1 MRIPRAFVAAAAAA
15 GALALA
21 LGTAALP
28 AQADQPAFICEPLD
42 SGKIDNSQPG
52 NTLTV
57 TAPQGQL
64 IDGYCVKAGTQKF
77 YVAVTPPSATVTIDH
92 PIKDSISHYSLSYV
106 DVPDEPE
113 VPEGLA
119 IPVQP
124 GYQDKCGTSDD
135 KVVLPADTDTVKWTS
150 TPIVGDAATAT
161 ATAQGDALF
170 TNGQATITFTITGF
184 TNEPCEPVLTAC
196 ATTTSVVTTDLKT
209 WSLGETRAT
218 GHNELVD
225 GGLHIWTEGTTTTDK
240 AAGYFPTNLPLASL
254 GTGTIDGS
262 LDYTATTGPEP
273 GLQLV
278 VDFDANGTP
287 DGVLVGEKVYG
298 ENWWLTGSSAP
309 AVQALAP
316 HTGGGNGSN
325 WFGTAQEWLAAF
337 PNAVVKA
344 VGYSLGSGVS
354 GDGVITKITLGCVEY
369 TFDADA
375 PTEVIQPKLTGVV
388 ASGECVADA
397 PWITY
402 SLTLDDPQ
410 HRSTSN
416 TARLVFT
423 AGELTHTVI
432 LGDLVNGKLSG
443 KILWPGASVAA
454 DQVTPTGWPG
464 WEQLEDGTWVETDG
478 NFAWTRDL
486 TEVTLAVNPEVVVD
500 LAYPEATP
508 DCDSAP
514 TPFDSGTPG
523 GGGSGS
529 ATTASTDPGG
539 LASTGFDGIT
549 FAIIAAA
556 LMALGGGVVLTAR
569 MRRRA

>member
-21 LGTAALP
+21 LGSAAMP
-28 AQADQPAFICEPLD
+28 AQADQPDFICESLD
-42 SGKIDNSQPG
+42 SGKINNDAPG

-57 TAPQGQL
+57 TAPDDKL

-77 YVAVTPPSATVTIDH
+77 YVAVTPPAATVTIDH

-119 IPVQP
+119 IPVKP
-124 GYQDKCGTSDD
+124 GYQDTCGTADD

-150 TPIVGDAATAT
+150 TPIVGGEATAT

-170 TNGQATITFTITGF
+170 TNGLATVTFTITGF
-184 TNEPCEPVLTAC
+184 TNEPCEPELTAC
-196 ATTTSVVTTDLKT
+196 ATTASVVTTDLTT
-209 WSLGETRAT
+209 WNLSETKAT
-218 GHNELVD
+218 GHNALVD
-225 GGLHIWTEGTTTTDK
+225 GGLRIWTEGTTSTDK
-240 AAGYFPTNLPLASL
+240 AAGYFPTNLPLAGL
-254 GTGTIDGS
+254 GTGTIDAS

-278 VDFDANGTP
+278 VDFDADGTL
-287 DGVLVGEKVYG
+287 DGILVGEKVYG
-298 ENWWLTGSSAP
+298 ENWWLSNSATA
-309 AVQALAP
+309 AVKALAP

-325 WFGTAQEWLAAF
+325 WFGTAQEWLTAF

-344 VGYSLGSGVS
+344 VGYSLGSGVL

-375 PTEVIQPKLTGVV
+375 PTEVIEPKLTGVV
-388 ASGECVADA
+388 ATGECIADA
-397 PWITY
+397 PWIAY

-423 AGELTHTVI
+423 SGEQTHTVV
-432 LGDLVNGKLSG
+432 LGELEDGKLSG
-443 KILWPGASVAA
+443 KVLWPGASVAA
-454 DQVTPTGWPG
+454 DEVTPTGWPG

-486 TEVTLAVNPEVVVD
+486 TEVTLAVNPEVDVD

-508 DCDSAP
+508 DCDLAP
-514 TPFDSGTPG
+514 TPSSTPG
-523 GGGSGS
+523 GGAGSV
-529 ATTASTDPGG
+529 TTANGDPSG
-539 LASTGFDGIT
+539 LASTGFDGSVFVIV
-549 FAIIAAA
+549 AGA

>member
-1 MRIPRAFVAAAAAA
+1 MRIPRAFVAAAAVA

-28 AQADQPAFICEPLD
+28 AQADQPAFICESYAPNGTD
-42 SGKIDNSQPG
+42 KIDTVGSPK
-52 NTLTV
+52 TVLV
-57 TAPQGQL
+57 TAPEGKL
-64 IDGYCVKAGTQKF
+64 IDEYCVKAGTTRYIVTVNPPMPSVTVDHPDKDSVSH
-77 YVAVTPPSATVTIDH
+77 YAVHYIDVPTVEELQVPAKPDVLDLCGIDNDKVVVPADTTDLDWSGGEISGNTATVTVAALGG
-92 PIKDSISHYSLSYV
+92 KTFVGGGTTRTFEFSFTTAAC
-106 DVPDEPE
+106 DEP
-113 VPEGLA
+113 
-119 IPVQP
+119 
-124 GYQDKCGTSDD
+124 
-135 KVVLPADTDTVKWTS
+135 
-150 TPIVGDAATAT
+150 
-161 ATAQGDALF
+161 
-170 TNGQATITFTITGF
+170 
-184 TNEPCEPVLTAC
+184 PVLTQCTAY
-196 ATTTSVVTTDLKT
+196 TNVHTTDLKT
-209 WSLGETRAT
+209 WNLTETRAT
-218 GHNELVD
+218 GHNELVA
-225 GGLHIWTEGTTTTDK
+225 GGLRIWTEGTTTTDK
-240 AAGYFPTNLPLASL
+240 AAGYFPTNLPLAGL
-254 GTGTIDGS
+254 GTGTIDAS
-262 LDYTATTGPEP
+262 LDYTSSTGPEP

-287 DGVLVGEKVYG
+287 DGILVGEKVYG
-298 ENWWLTGSSAP
+298 ENWWLTGSAAD
-309 AVQALAP
+309 AVKALAP
-316 HTGGGNGSN
+316 HIDGGNGSQ
-325 WFGTAQEWLAAF
+325 WYGTAQEWLSKF

-344 VGYSLGSGVS
+344 IGYSLGSGVL
-354 GDGVITKITLGCVEY
+354 GDGVITKITLGCATH
-369 TFDADA
+369 TFGTVMT
-375 PTEVIQPKLTGVV
+375 PPVIEPKLTGVV

-397 PWITY
+397 PWISY

-508 DCDSAP
+508 DCDLAP

-523 GGGSGS
+523 GGGGS
-529 ATTASTDPGG
+529 ATTASTDPSG
-539 LASTGFDGIT
+539 LASTGFDGAT
-549 FAIIAAA
+549 FAIMAAG